1 MLGYTNCKESLR
13 SNVQKMYIKR
23 LSEIDENYKL
33 LYKNVQGTTKFL
45 SETGLYA
52 LIFRSKKKNA
62 IKISDWIINQV
73 MPSLRKYGEYKLNEE
88 HKREIDIVNDKFHNI
103 IVDLREQLKQ
113 KENENNIL
121 KHNMKTRKHP
131 VGNTV
136 YALRTREI
144 SLVLDKNEEIDV
156 KIGSTLDMNKRK
168 GTLDTTVNNKT
179 QILKIIKVKD
189 AKTIERCVLF
199 KMRDKLSKLKKDYIH
214 LIMILLNILQNV

>member
-136 YALRTREI
+136 YALRTIEI